1 MTALRFERTWP
12 YFAALLVVA
21 GWWFIADGRFPS
33 KPDALLGASGGA
45 SAVLVGFLATSK
57 TIILSLNG
65 SLVMTKI
72 REAGYQVTMF
82 SYLYSALMW
91 GFGLLVVSI
100 IGFIVQ
106 TDSGLPAY
114 FEGLWVAI
122 ACLAAF
128 TYLRVTNILFKI
140 LRWA

>member
-1 MTALRFERTWP
+1 MAALRFERGWP
-12 YFAALLVVA
+12 YLAAVLAVV

-57 TIILSLNG
+57 TIILALNG
-65 SLVMTKI
+65 SAVMTKI
-72 REAGYQVTMF
+72 REAGYQVTLF
-82 SYLYSALMW
+82 TYLYSAIAW
-91 GFGLLVVSI
+91 GFGLLVISI

-106 TDSGLPAY
+106 TESGLPAY
-114 FEGLWVAI
+114 FEGLWVAV
-122 ACLAAF
+122 ACLASF
-128 TYLRVTNILFKI
+128 TYWRVTNILFKV